1 MRRPGPDES
10 PSQRTSRLF
19 SRRADSYARFIR
31 FVRYAPGIRSY
42 FLRSPLL
49 RPQLRILDA
58 GCGAGALT
66 LALWDALVQRG
77 LPPLAL
83 NGFDLTPAM
92 LERFDAR
99 LRARAISGVETRQA
113 NVLNLDQLPASWK
126 GYDLV
131 VSASMLEYVPPDRL
145 ADALAG
151 LRGLLAPD
159 GRFVLF
165 ITRRNWLT
173 RPLIG
178 RWWQGNLY
186 DEAELSERFRQ
197 AGFESFGFGSFPIAA
212 RHLSLWGHIVEA
224 SR

>member
-1 MRRPGPDES
+1 MEGALD
-10 PSQRTSRLF
+10 LF

-31 FVRYAPGIRSY
+31 FVRYSQGIRSY
-42 FLRSPLL
+42 FLHSALL
-49 RPQLRILDA
+49 RPNLRVLDA
-58 GCGAGALT
+58 GCGTGALT
-66 LALWDALVQRG
+66 LALRDALVRRG
-77 LPPLAL
+77 MPPSAL
-83 NGFDLTPAM
+83 HGFDLTPTM
-92 LERFDAR
+92 LERLHGR
-99 LRARAISGVETRQA
+99 LRARGIRDVETRQA
-113 NVLNLDQLPASWK
+113 DVLELGRLPASWT

-145 ADALAG
+145 AEALAG
-151 LRGLLAPD
+151 LRGLLAPE
-159 GRFVLF
+159 GRLALF

-186 DEAELSERFRQ
+186 DEAQLSERFCQ
-197 AGFESFGFGSFPIAA
+197 AGFARFGFGSFPVAA

>member
-1 MRRPGPDES
+1 MSSTAD
-10 PSQRTSRLF
+10 LF

-31 FVRYAPGIRSY
+31 FVRYSQGLRSY

-49 RPQLRILDA
+49 RPQLRVLDA
-58 GCGAGALT
+58 GCGTGALT
-66 LALWDALVQRG
+66 LALRQALVQRG

-83 NGFDLTPAM
+83 HGFDLTPTM
-92 LERFDAR
+92 LERFEAK

-113 NVLNLDQLPASWK
+113 NVLDLDQLPTSWN
-126 GYDLV
+126 GYDLL

-145 ADALAG
+145 AEALAG

-197 AGFESFGFGSFPIAA
+197 AGFSRFGFRSFPVAA